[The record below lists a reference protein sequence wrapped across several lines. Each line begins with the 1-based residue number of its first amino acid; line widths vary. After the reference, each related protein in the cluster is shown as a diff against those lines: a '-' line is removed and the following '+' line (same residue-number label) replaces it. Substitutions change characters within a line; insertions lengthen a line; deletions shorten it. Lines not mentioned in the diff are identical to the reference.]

1 LPRPDGPAARS
12 REIFIVHATAGLL
25 LCSRGKYKAVHY
37 YVCKCNPVTCQWVA
51 LPEPPWLPAYLS
63 GLLSV
68 ITNGDGSK
76 RFQVVLFN
84 HPRFWDAFAFADGSL
99 DLMVFSSASGQW
111 VEKRILP
118 PIPIVVQTY
127 APPFLGQSGTAYWLG
142 YMPMTR
148 LIAYNCLDHTVQV
161 LPVPSRVEGVEG
173 TTPALNRCIGER
185 KCGGLRYAHFD
196 CSVFQVWDLQTGGV
210 DGTEWELV
218 HQVDVMELAERNPE
232 ATAINCY

>member
-1 LPRPDGPAARS
+1 
-12 REIFIVHATAGLL
+12 
-25 LCSRGKYKAVHY
+25 
-37 YVCKCNPVTCQWVA
+37 
-51 LPEPPWLPAYLS
+51 
-63 GLLSV
+63 
-68 ITNGDGSK
+68 
-76 RFQVVLFN
+76 
-84 HPRFWDAFAFADGSL
+84 
-99 DLMVFSSASGQW
+99 
-111 VEKRILP
+111 
-118 PIPIVVQTY
+118 
-127 APPFLGQSGTAYWLG
+127 
-142 YMPMTR
+142 MTQ

-232 ATAINCY
+232 ATAIVTKRKYVECRIKSNTLFSVLGFHPTSDDIIFLDVNGAVVAYSIKHGTTRHQCSHQYLHHNVFPYVHPPHPVKIPNIKKKPHKSKRS